1 MNWYGNKGSYSTA
14 PEICAKNIASP
25 DTGRLCR
32 TEDLIAAGLVKD
44 RAEYLAAVR
53 NTAFYL
59 AEKGIAEALSEKDTG
74 LLQMVRMLDELD
86 RVINLLTE
94 RILEWH
100 QGETPSASRKYTRA
114 GADKML
120 QKLAKN
126 ASNPAMK
133 PVAREILSLNALRA
147 KLTKEVSAE
156 ADKVLPNM
164 SALVGGLVAARLVS
178 RAGGLKDI
186 SRMASSSI
194 QVLGAES
201 ALFSHIRTGTP
212 SPKHGLIFQHRRV
225 HNAPREIRG
234 RVARVLAAKLAA
246 ASRLDYFRE
255 EMVPEFIESANKK
268 IDDLM
273 NGGGEVK
280 HD

>member
-1 MNWYGNKGSYSTA
+1 MNWYGNKGSYSIS
-14 PEICAKNIASP
+14 PEICAENIASP
-25 DTGRLCR
+25 AAAPLCR
-32 TEDLIAAGLVKD
+32 TEDLIEAGLVKD

-53 NTAFYL
+53 KTAFYL
-59 AEKGIAEALSEKDTG
+59 AEKGIAELLSEKDTG

-100 QGETPSASRKYTRA
+100 QARTPSASRKYTRA

-120 QKLAKN
+120 QNLAKT
-126 ASNPAMK
+126 AEPAMR
-133 PVAREILSLNALRA
+133 PAAREILSLNALRA

-178 RAGGLKDI
+178 RAGGLKKI

-201 ALFSHIRTGTP
+201 ALFSHIRSGSP

-225 HNAPREIRG
+225 HNAPREVRG
-234 RVARVLAAKLAA
+234 KVSRVLAAKLAA
-246 ASRLDYFRE
+246 ASRLDYFRGE
-255 EMVPEFIESANKK
+255 IVPGFIDSANKK
-268 IDDLM
+268 IDDMM
-273 NGGGEVK
+273 NKAASEEK
-280 HD
+280 HA